1 MRRPLFD
8 TLRDLRSGQLIEDIE
23 AKLQELV
30 HAVTTT
36 QAGGSLTIV
45 LEVKPTKG
53 SAEAVVVKDSVK
65 LKVPQIT
72 SSGTLLF
79 PTPEGNL
86 QRNHPKQGELPGL
99 ALASDRPAVNA

>member
-8 TLRDLRSGQLIEDIE
+8 TLRDLRAGQVIDELEE
-23 AKLQELV
+23 KLQELV
-30 HAVTTT
+30 AAVQSTS
-36 QAGGSLTIV
+36 AGGSLTLT

-53 SAEAVVVKDSVK
+53 SAEAVIVRDHIK
-65 LKVPQIT
+65 LKKPQLT

-86 QRNHPKQGELPGL
+86 QRNHPKQDDLPGITL
-99 ALASDRPAVNA
+99 AASSR